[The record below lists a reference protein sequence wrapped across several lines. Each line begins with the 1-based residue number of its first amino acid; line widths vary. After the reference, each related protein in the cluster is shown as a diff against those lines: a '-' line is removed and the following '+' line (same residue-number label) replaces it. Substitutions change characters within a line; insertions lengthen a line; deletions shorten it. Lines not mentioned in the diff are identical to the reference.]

1 MASGDPTGTSYEK
14 RPEFLIAMYEQL
26 MADINRH
33 IVVVW
38 QMVGVVGA
46 AIAGLVVAE
55 KEGVPTA
62 YAVILTL
69 LVISWVIEHLHDS
82 NFWYNRNLVMIT
94 NIERVFLT
102 PNDVDF
108 IHPYFAAHRKKGSF
122 LTHLQVQRHYALA
135 IAVLV
140 LFYFLAKSVWP
151 TLSWGAPVDIPKW
164 IALGAFVFL
173 LVRDRMLLQRYDK
186 KYEDYLKISPGISV
200 PKQVD
205 YGTTH
210 GKK

>member
-1 MASGDPTGTSYEK
+1 
-14 RPEFLIAMYEQL
+14 
-26 MADINRH
+26 
-33 IVVVW
+33 
-38 QMVGVVGA
+38 MVGVVGA
-46 AIAGLVVAE
+46 AIAGLVIAE

-102 PNDVDF
+102 PNDVDL

-140 LFYFLAKSVWP
+140 TLYFLAKSIIP
-151 TLSWGAPVDIPKW
+151 TLAPGARVDIAK
-164 IALGAFVFL
+164 IVALAAFAFVILRDQVL
-173 LVRDRMLLQRYDK
+173 LRRYDK
-186 KYEDYLKISPGISV
+186 KYDDYLKISPGITV
-200 PKQVD
+200 PKKVD
-205 YGTTH
+205 YGATH
-210 GKK
+210 GKR